1 MGFYAMKMKGIKLL
15 IAIGL
20 LLAAC
25 TSSSLYD
32 TNRAIPD
39 AHWHKEMVPSFDV
52 WIEDTTTIY
61 RFFINVR
68 NTDDYRYS
76 NLYVFLQTHFP
87 NGNITRDTIECIL
100 AAPDGRWQGR
110 KSGKTIEHQILLN
123 DALKFPLK
131 GQYVFEIEQAMR
143 EPLKGVTDIG
153 IRIDKGD

>member
-1 MGFYAMKMKGIKLL
+1 MKINSTLL
-15 IAIGL
+15 LLAIGL

-25 TSSSLYD
+25 DSGSLYD
-32 TNRAIPD
+32 DNRAIRD
-39 AHWHKEMVPSFDV
+39 AHWDKEMVPSFDV
-52 WIEDTTTIY
+52 RIEDTTRMY
-61 RFFINVR
+61 RFYINVR
-68 NTDDYRYS
+68 HTDDYRYS

-87 NGNITRDTIECIL
+87 NGNLTRDTIECIL

-153 IRIDKGD
+153 IRIEKGY